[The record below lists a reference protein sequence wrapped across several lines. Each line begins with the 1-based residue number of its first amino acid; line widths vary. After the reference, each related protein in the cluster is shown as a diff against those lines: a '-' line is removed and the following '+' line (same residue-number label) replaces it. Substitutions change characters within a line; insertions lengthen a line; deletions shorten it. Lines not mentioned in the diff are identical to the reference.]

1 MANISSYMFN
11 NTDRLTNDVTD
22 QSQRTLY
29 NTRFANYTLSS
40 YFTDKISDSYV
51 NFALVNPTM
60 NYTGTAH
67 GVGLGGSIIDAD
79 SLLLLKKEQERP
91 FEKLQLMER
100 PFLTVPYLGRGST
113 DPTLESQLLQGELV
127 SEKKSVSTIMDKSFA
142 KYALYPTDSK
152 MEERVNN
159 AANNVEEAALSGWV
173 RGGMAT
179 RDMSA
184 DPNMVKNNRPN
195 ASF

>member
-67 GVGLGGSIIDAD
+67 GVGLGGSIVDAD

>member
-11 NTDRLTNDVTD
+11 NGDRLNNDVTD
-22 QSQRTLY
+22 QSQKTLY

-40 YFTDKISDSYV
+40 YFSDKISDSHV
-51 NFALVNPTM
+51 NFAVVNPTM

-67 GVGLGGSIIDAD
+67 GQGLGGSVIDAD
-79 SLLLLKKEQERP
+79 SLLLIKTEQERP
-91 FEKLQLMER
+91 FEKLQLVER

-113 DPTLESQLLQGELV
+113 DPVLESQLLQGEIV
-127 SEKKSVSTIMDKSFA
+127 SDKKSVSTIMDKSFA
-142 KYALYPTDSK
+142 PYSLYPIDSK
-152 MEERVNN
+152 MEQHVKDS
-159 AANNVEEAALSGWV
+159 ANTVEEAAMSGWV

-184 DPNMVKNNRPN
+184 DPNMVKNNRPS
-195 ASF
+195 ASY

>member
-11 NTDRLTNDVTD
+11 NGDRLNNDVTD
-22 QSQRTLY
+22 QSQKTLY

-40 YFTDKISDSYV
+40 YFSDKISDSHV
-51 NFALVNPTM
+51 NFAVVNPTM

-67 GVGLGGSIIDAD
+67 GQGLGGSVIDAD
-79 SLLLLKKEQERP
+79 SLLLIKTEQERP
-91 FEKLQLMER
+91 FEKLQLVER

-113 DPTLESQLLQGELV
+113 DPVLESQLLQGEIV
-127 SEKKSVSTIMDKSFA
+127 SDKKSVSTIMDKSFA
-142 KYALYPTDSK
+142 PYSLYPIDSK
-152 MEERVNN
+152 MEQHVKDS
-159 AANNVEEAALSGWV
+159 ANTVEEAALSGWV

-184 DPNMVKNNRPN
+184 DPNMVKNNRPS
-195 ASF
+195 ASY

>member
-1 MANISSYMFN
+1 
-11 NTDRLTNDVTD
+11 
-22 QSQRTLY
+22 
-29 NTRFANYTLSS
+29 
-40 YFTDKISDSYV
+40 
-51 NFALVNPTM
+51 
-60 NYTGTAH
+60 
-67 GVGLGGSIIDAD
+67 
-79 SLLLLKKEQERP
+79 
-91 FEKLQLMER
+91 
-100 PFLTVPYLGRGST
+100 
-113 DPTLESQLLQGELV
+113 
-127 SEKKSVSTIMDKSFA
+127 MDKSFA

>member
-11 NTDRLTNDVTD
+11 NGDRLNNDVTD

-40 YFTDKISDSYV
+40 YFSDKISDSHV
-51 NFALVNPTM
+51 DFAVVNPTM
-60 NYTGTAH
+60 NYAGTAH
-67 GVGLGGSIIDAD
+67 GQGLGGSVVDAD
-79 SLLLLKKEQERP
+79 SLLLIKTEQERP

-113 DPTLESQLLQGELV
+113 DPVLESQLLQGEIV
-127 SEKKSVSTIMDKSFA
+127 SDKKSVSTIMDKSFA
-142 KYALYPTDSK
+142 SYSLYPLDSK
-152 MEERVNN
+152 MEEHVKDP
-159 AANNVEEAALSGWV
+159 AYKVEEAALNGWV

-179 RDMSA
+179 RDMSS
-184 DPNMVKNNRPN
+184 DPNMVKNNRPS
-195 ASF
+195 ASY